1 MSTHHGTTTNQ
12 TRFIVSVQGTPIQ
25 KDLGIRSPGRQRGT
39 NESFCYVASRYVG
52 GVETRQAA
60 NRPGLDDCRPTQ
72 DSRMRGDASRG
83 RKSFMFESKFCQ
95 STSSFLQKRRSF
107 LKRTS
112 LRWRDPA
119 MRLRAVFPGT
129 FLLLIDAELQDE
141 RGSGNRHRLHLH
153 YPYAFGS
160 LQA

>member
-1 MSTHHGTTTNQ
+1 MVLTHHGTSTNR
-12 TRFIVSVQGTPIQ
+12 TRFIVSVKGTPIR
-25 KDLGIRSPGRQRGT
+25 KDLGIRSPGRPRGT

-60 NRPGLDDCRPTQ
+60 NQPGLDDCRPTQ

-107 LKRTS
+107 LGPGPALVTFWCDCFLGAVR
-112 LRWRDPA
+112 LVVRWWC
-119 MRLRAVFPGT
+119 
-129 FLLLIDAELQDE
+129 
-141 RGSGNRHRLHLH
+141 HC
-153 YPYAFGS
+153 
-160 LQA
+160 